1 MAYKTPKMILQ
12 ADKHLLALWTEAGK
26 HAALS
31 ELMPSLVGVL
41 NAIAAIDE
49 LYLFAFN
56 GADEWRL
63 SGGWRDGAQLG
74 VVNEHPITDASTL
87 DTIQRWE
94 RATKH
99 LSEQSDAKHR
109 AALAVL
115 LGADYGEPISVL
127 MPLRR
132 NKALLGIVVLAC
144 KSVCTPAQCEQLIAL
159 SEPLLACIEND
170 QQLTHIQRLRVRAE
184 ADRQSLLSRLG
195 LRSISENIVGAE
207 GGLKQVMRRVN
218 QVAPTPAGVLILGE
232 TGAGK
237 EVIARA
243 IHDRSSRHEGPFLRV
258 NCGALPPE
266 LIDTEL
272 FGHEK
277 GSFTGAVASRRGW
290 FERADGG
297 TLFLDEV
304 GELPP
309 AAQVRLLRVLQ
320 DGIIQKIG
328 SEHDVQVDVR
338 VIAATHRDL
347 PKMVQEG
354 GFREDLWYRLAVFPI
369 ILPTLNDR
377 LDDIEDLARH
387 FIQRAAMRMGVPVP
401 PLSAADVRNL
411 KRYHWPGNIRE
422 LGSVLERAVI
432 LGHGEYLD
440 LEMALGAPSPKPRP
454 TAINE
459 NDNVNAGTHAA
470 VNETLEAVIAA
481 HITTI
486 LTATKGRIDGPYGA
500 AKRLGMNVSTLRA
513 KLRKLGIE
521 AIKFRNI

>member
-1 MAYKTPKMILQ
+1 MQSPSEKRF
-12 ADKHLLALWTEAGK
+12 LALWTEAGK

-31 ELMPSLVGVL
+31 EIMPPLAAVL
-41 NAIAAIDE
+41 NEVIDLQE
-49 LYLFAFN
+49 LYLFAYN
-56 GADEWRL
+56 GVDEWRI
-63 SGGWRDGAQLG
+63 SGSWQYKPGPERTPPQG
-74 VVNEHPITDASTL
+74 VIDASILTKISAWAHVTTPL
-87 DTIQRWE
+87 SDQQDTE
-94 RATKH
+94 H
-99 LSEQSDAKHR
+99 
-109 AALAVL
+109 LAVIAGL
-115 LGADYGEPISVL
+115 LGADYRERASVL

-132 NKALLGIVVLAC
+132 NK
-144 KSVCTPAQCEQLIAL
+144 QLIGIAAL
-159 SEPLLACIEND
+159 FCASPCSTEQGQELIGLAEPLLACIEND
-170 QQLTHIQRLRVRAE
+170 QQLTDIQRLRARAE

-195 LRSISENIVGAE
+195 RRSLSENIVGAE

-243 IHDRSSRHEGPFLRV
+243 VHERSARHNGPFLRV

-266 LIDTEL
+266 LIDSEL

-277 GSFTGAVASRRGW
+277 GSFTGALASRRGW
-290 FERADGG
+290 FERAGGG

-320 DGIIQKIG
+320 DGIIQKVG

-354 GFREDLWYRLAVFPI
+354 SFREDLWYRLAVFPI
-369 ILPTLNDR
+369 ILPTLNER
-377 LDDIEDLARH
+377 LDDVEDLAKH

-401 PLSAADVRNL
+401 PLSPADVRNL
-411 KRYHWPGNIRE
+411 KRYNWPGNVRE

-440 LEMALGAPSPKPRP
+440 LEMALGAPSPKPKSANKRDATDLANSVSDP
-454 TAINE
+454 ADE
-459 NDNVNAGTHAA
+459 S
-470 VNETLEAVIAA
+470 LEAVITA
-481 HITTI
+481 HIKHM
-486 LTATKGRIDGPYGA
+486 LADTKGRVDGPHGA
-500 AKRLGMNVSTLRA
+500 AKRLGVNVSTLRA
-513 KLRKLGIE
+513 KLRKLGID
-521 AIKFRNI
+521 ANAFRASSRD

>member
-1 MAYKTPKMILQ
+1 MTVQ

-26 HAALS
+26 HAVLS
-31 ELMPSLVGVL
+31 ELMPSLIAVL
-41 NAIAAIDE
+41 REITSIDE

-63 SGGWRDGAQLG
+63 SGGWRDEYVPEIFTQR
-74 VVNEHPITDASTL
+74 PITEASAL
-87 DTIQRWE
+87 ETIQRWA
-94 RATKH
+94 RATAQ
-99 LSEQSDAKHR
+99 LSEQSDTTHR
-109 AALAVL
+109 AALRIL
-115 LGADYGEPISVL
+115 LGSDYDGRISVL

-132 NKALLGIVVLAC
+132 DTGMLGIAVLVCESAC
-144 KSVCTPAQCEQLIAL
+144 TSSQCEQLIAL
-159 SEPLLACIEND
+159 AEPLLACIEND

-184 ADRQSLLSRLG
+184 ADRQSLLGRLG
-195 LRSISENIVGAE
+195 LRSISENIVGAD
-207 GGLKQVMRRVN
+207 GGLKQVMHRVN
-218 QVAPTPAGVLILGE
+218 QVAPSPAGVLILGE

-243 IHDRSSRHEGPFLRV
+243 IHERSARHNGPFLRV

-266 LIDTEL
+266 LIDSEL

-277 GSFTGAVASRRGW
+277 GSFTGALASRRGW
-290 FERADGG
+290 FERAGGG

-320 DGIIQKIG
+320 DGIIQKVG

-354 GFREDLWYRLAVFPI
+354 SFREDLWYRLAVFPI
-369 ILPTLNDR
+369 ILPTLNER
-377 LDDIEDLARH
+377 LDDIEDLAKH

-411 KRYHWPGNIRE
+411 KRYSWPGNIRE

-440 LEMALGAPSPKPRP
+440 LEMALGAPSPKLKSPNKSE
-454 TAINE
+454 AA
-459 NDNVNAGTHAA
+459 DLVNS
-470 VNETLEAVIAA
+470 VSDPVDESLEAVIAA
-481 HITTI
+481 HIKYV
-486 LTATKGRIDGPYGA
+486 LTDTKGRVDGPFGA
-500 AKRLGMNVSTLRA
+500 AKRLGINVSTLRA
-513 KLRKLGIE
+513 KLRKLGID
-521 AIKFRNI
+521 ANAFRSSSRD

>member
-1 MAYKTPKMILQ
+1 MTVK

-26 HAALS
+26 HAVLS
-31 ELMPSLVGVL
+31 DLMPSLIEVL
-41 NAIAAIDE
+41 REIASIDE

-63 SGGWRDGAQLG
+63 SGGWR
-74 VVNEHPITDASTL
+74 NEHVPEIFNQRPITEASAL
-87 DTIQRWE
+87 ETIQRWA
-94 RATKH
+94 RATAQ
-99 LSEQSDAKHR
+99 LSEQSDATHR
-109 AALAVL
+109 TALKVL
-115 LGADYGEPISVL
+115 LGSDSDDGISL
-127 MPLRR
+127 LIPLRR
-132 NKALLGIVVLAC
+132 DADMLGVAVLICESAC
-144 KSVCTPAQCEQLIAL
+144 TSSQCEQLIAL
-159 SEPLLACIEND
+159 AEPLLACIEND
-170 QQLTHIQRLRVRAE
+170 QQLTHIQRLRAKAE
-184 ADRQSLLSRLG
+184 ADRQNLLSRLG
-195 LRSISENIVGAE
+195 LRSISENIVGAD

-218 QVAPTPAGVLILGE
+218 QVAPSPAGVLILGE

-243 IHDRSSRHEGPFLRV
+243 IHERSARHNGPFLRV

-266 LIDTEL
+266 LIDSEL

-277 GSFTGAVASRRGW
+277 GSFTGALASRRGW
-290 FERADGG
+290 FERAGGG

-320 DGIIQKIG
+320 DGIIQKVG
-328 SEHDVQVDVR
+328 SEHDVLVDVR

-354 GFREDLWYRLAVFPI
+354 SFREDLWYRLAVFPI
-369 ILPTLNDR
+369 FLPTLNER
-377 LDDIEDLARH
+377 LDDIEDLAKH

-411 KRYHWPGNIRE
+411 KRYRWPGNIRE

-440 LEMALGAPSPKPRP
+440 LEMALGAPSPKPRAALHQASP
-454 TAINE
+454 VAKINAPE
-459 NDNVNAGTHAA
+459 N
-470 VNETLEAVIAA
+470 ESLEAVIAA
-481 HITTI
+481 HIKHI
-486 LTATKGRIDGPYGA
+486 LTETKGRVDGPYGA
-500 AKRLGMNVSTLRA
+500 AKRLDINVSTLRA
-513 KLRKLGIE
+513 KLRKLGID
-521 AIKFRNI
+521 ANAFRPISGD

>member
-1 MAYKTPKMILQ
+1 MQSPSEKR
-12 ADKHLLALWTEAGK
+12 LLALWTEAGK

-31 ELMPSLVGVL
+31 EIMPPLAAVL
-41 NAIAAIDE
+41 NEVIDLQE

-56 GADEWRL
+56 GVDEWRI
-63 SGGWRDGAQLG
+63 SGNWQNKPRRELMLQQ
-74 VVNEHPITDASTL
+74 NINDA
-87 DTIQRWE
+87 
-94 RATKH
+94 
-99 LSEQSDAKHR
+99 
-109 AALAVL
+109 AALADISLWALNTPTLSDQTNGNHLAAIRAL
-115 LGADYGEPISVL
+115 LGADCCPRTFVL

-132 NKALLGIVVLAC
+132 NTQLLGIVALMCASPFSAEQRQELVALAD
-144 KSVCTPAQCEQLIAL
+144 
-159 SEPLLACIEND
+159 PLLACVEND
-170 QQLTHIQRLRVRAE
+170 QQLHNIQRLRARAE

-277 GSFTGAVASRRGW
+277 GSFTGAVGSRRGW

>member
-1 MAYKTPKMILQ
+1 MTVQ

-26 HAALS
+26 HAVLS
-31 ELMPSLVGVL
+31 ELMPSLIAVL
-41 NAIAAIDE
+41 REITSIDE

-63 SGGWRDGAQLG
+63 SGGWRGEYVPEIFTQR
-74 VVNEHPITDASTL
+74 PITEASAL
-87 DTIQRWE
+87 ETIQRWA
-94 RATKH
+94 RATAQ
-99 LSEQSDAKHR
+99 LSEQSDTTHR
-109 AALAVL
+109 AALRIL
-115 LGADYGEPISVL
+115 LGSDYDGRISVL

-132 NKALLGIVVLAC
+132 DTGMLGIAVLVCESAC
-144 KSVCTPAQCEQLIAL
+144 TSSQCEQLIAL
-159 SEPLLACIEND
+159 AEPLLACIEND

-184 ADRQSLLSRLG
+184 ADRQSLLGRLG
-195 LRSISENIVGAE
+195 LRSISENIVGAD
-207 GGLKQVMRRVN
+207 GGLKQVMHRVN
-218 QVAPTPAGVLILGE
+218 QVAPSPAGVLILGE

-243 IHDRSSRHEGPFLRV
+243 IHERSARHNGPFLRV

-266 LIDTEL
+266 LIDSEL

-277 GSFTGAVASRRGW
+277 GSFTGALASRRGW
-290 FERADGG
+290 FERAGGG

-320 DGIIQKIG
+320 DGIIQKVG

-354 GFREDLWYRLAVFPI
+354 SFREDLWYRLAVFPI
-369 ILPTLNDR
+369 ILPTLNER
-377 LDDIEDLARH
+377 LDDIEDLAKH

-411 KRYHWPGNIRE
+411 KRYSWPGNIRE

-440 LEMALGAPSPKPRP
+440 LEMALGAPSPKLKSPNKSE
-454 TAINE
+454 AA
-459 NDNVNAGTHAA
+459 DLVNS
-470 VNETLEAVIAA
+470 VSDPVDESLEAVIAA
-481 HITTI
+481 HIKYV
-486 LTATKGRIDGPYGA
+486 LTDTKGRVDGPFGA
-500 AKRLGMNVSTLRA
+500 AKRLGINVSTLRA
-513 KLRKLGIE
+513 KLRKLGID
-521 AIKFRNI
+521 ANAFRSSSRD

>member
-1 MAYKTPKMILQ
+1 MTVK

-26 HAALS
+26 HAVLS
-31 ELMPSLVGVL
+31 DLMPSLIEVL
-41 NAIAAIDE
+41 REIASIDE
-49 LYLFAFN
+49 LYLFASN
-56 GADEWRL
+56 GADDWRL
-63 SGGWRDGAQLG
+63 SGGWR
-74 VVNEHPITDASTL
+74 NEHVPEIFTQRPITEASAL
-87 DTIQRWE
+87 ETIQRWA
-94 RATKH
+94 RATAH
-99 LSEQSDAKHR
+99 LSEQSDATHR
-109 AALAVL
+109 AALRIL
-115 LGADYGEPISVL
+115 LGSDYDGRISVL

-132 NKALLGIVVLAC
+132 DTGMLGIAVLVCESAC
-144 KSVCTPAQCEQLIAL
+144 TSNQCEQLIAL
-159 SEPLLACIEND
+159 AEPLLACIEND

-184 ADRQSLLSRLG
+184 ADRQSLLGRLG
-195 LRSISENIVGAE
+195 LRSISENIVGAD
-207 GGLKQVMRRVN
+207 GGLKQVMHRVN
-218 QVAPTPAGVLILGE
+218 QVAPSPAGVLILGE

-243 IHDRSSRHEGPFLRV
+243 IHERSARHNGPFLRV

-266 LIDTEL
+266 LIDSEL

-277 GSFTGAVASRRGW
+277 GSFTGALASRRGW
-290 FERADGG
+290 FERAGGG

-320 DGIIQKIG
+320 DGIIQKVG

-354 GFREDLWYRLAVFPI
+354 SFREDLWYRLAVFPI
-369 ILPTLNDR
+369 ILPTLNER
-377 LDDIEDLARH
+377 LDDIEDLAKH

-411 KRYHWPGNIRE
+411 KRYSWPGNIRE

-440 LEMALGAPSPKPRP
+440 LEMALGAPSPKLKSPNKSE
-454 TAINE
+454 AA
-459 NDNVNAGTHAA
+459 DLVNS
-470 VNETLEAVIAA
+470 VSDPVDESLEAVIAA
-481 HITTI
+481 HIKYV
-486 LTATKGRIDGPYGA
+486 LTDTKGRVDGPFGA
-500 AKRLGMNVSTLRA
+500 AKRLGINVSTLRA
-513 KLRKLGIE
+513 KLRKLGID
-521 AIKFRNI
+521 ANAFRSSSRD

>member
-1 MAYKTPKMILQ
+1 MQSPSEKR
-12 ADKHLLALWTEAGK
+12 LLALWTEAGK
-26 HAALS
+26 HAALN
-31 ELMPSLVGVL
+31 EIMPPLAAVL
-41 NAIAAIDE
+41 KEVIDLQE

-56 GADEWRL
+56 GVDEWRI
-63 SGGWRDGAQLG
+63 SGNWQNKPRRELTLQQ
-74 VVNEHPITDASTL
+74 NINDA
-87 DTIQRWE
+87 
-94 RATKH
+94 
-99 LSEQSDAKHR
+99 
-109 AALAVL
+109 AALADISLWALNTATLSDQTNGNHLAAIRAL
-115 LGADYGEPISVL
+115 LGADCCPRTFVL

-132 NKALLGIVVLAC
+132 NTQLLGIVALMCASPFSAEQKQQLVALAD
-144 KSVCTPAQCEQLIAL
+144 
-159 SEPLLACIEND
+159 PLLACVEND
-170 QQLTHIQRLRVRAE
+170 QQLHNIQRLRARAE

-277 GSFTGAVASRRGW
+277 GSFTGAVGSRRGW

-459 NDNVNAGTHAA
+459 NDNVNAATHAA

>member
-1 MAYKTPKMILQ
+1 MTVQ

-26 HAALS
+26 HAVLS
-31 ELMPSLVGVL
+31 ELMPSLIAVL
-41 NAIAAIDE
+41 REITSIDE

-63 SGGWRDGAQLG
+63 SGGWR
-74 VVNEHPITDASTL
+74 NEHVPEIFTQRPITEASAL
-87 DTIQRWE
+87 ETIQRWA
-94 RATKH
+94 RATAQ
-99 LSEQSDAKHR
+99 LSEQSDATHR
-109 AALAVL
+109 AALRIL
-115 LGADYGEPISVL
+115 LGSDYDGRISVL

-132 NKALLGIVVLAC
+132 DTGMLGIAVLVCESAC
-144 KSVCTPAQCEQLIAL
+144 TSSQCEQLIAL
-159 SEPLLACIEND
+159 AEPLLACIEND

-184 ADRQSLLSRLG
+184 ADRQSLLGRLG
-195 LRSISENIVGAE
+195 LRSISENIVGAD
-207 GGLKQVMRRVN
+207 GGLKQVMHRVN
-218 QVAPTPAGVLILGE
+218 QVAPSPAGVLILGE

-243 IHDRSSRHEGPFLRV
+243 IHERSARHNGPFLRV

-266 LIDTEL
+266 LIDSEL

-277 GSFTGAVASRRGW
+277 GSFTGALASRRGW
-290 FERADGG
+290 FERAGGG

-320 DGIIQKIG
+320 DGIIQKVG

-354 GFREDLWYRLAVFPI
+354 SFREDLWYRLAVFPI
-369 ILPTLNDR
+369 ILPTLNER
-377 LDDIEDLARH
+377 LDDIEDLAKH

-411 KRYHWPGNIRE
+411 KRYSWPGNIRE

-440 LEMALGAPSPKPRP
+440 LEMALGAPSPKLKSPNKSE
-454 TAINE
+454 AA
-459 NDNVNAGTHAA
+459 DLVNS
-470 VNETLEAVIAA
+470 VSDPVDESLEAVIAA
-481 HITTI
+481 HIKYV
-486 LTATKGRIDGPYGA
+486 LTDTKGRVDGPFGA
-500 AKRLGMNVSTLRA
+500 AKRLGINVSTLRA
-513 KLRKLGIE
+513 KLRKLGID
-521 AIKFRNI
+521 ANAFRSSSRD